1 MMYVAHRKISPLFV
15 WEPGVSVLFAG
26 CLHASQRFSFLWPVL
41 DSANNLVSLNKM
53 QGAKDNIWTV
63 PDGNQA
69 FELQRQT
76 YNKLKSGCIFEPK
89 CHRSKFDTFC
99 KKLLNKLVLLQKVS
113 ASRYFTRGV
122 AGDLECLASNPQKN
136 IIRIM
141 QLPEQLQN
149 IVAMRTLIDQ
159 INKINCDRTICLFSS
174 CLAWLCCALPFQ
186 F

>member
-113 ASRYFTRGV
+113 A
-122 AGDLECLASNPQKN
+122 PQKN

-141 QLPEQLQN
+141 QLPEQSQN